1 MTERTRYVLAGT
13 GSRGLGLFGQALV
26 NDYREQCELVGL
38 FDSSA
43 ARMDAANHLLGS
55 QLPVY
60 TDFQKML
67 AELAP
72 DAVIIA
78 TSDASH
84 ADYVIHTL
92 AAGKR
97 AICEKPLG
105 IDAEQMRRVLD
116 AADRAAQRHA
126 PISLTTHNMRYETAI
141 RHIKSMLDD
150 GAVGRILTISF
161 REALDRHH
169 GADYFRRWHRFRA
182 NSGGLLIQKG
192 SHHFDV
198 LNWWVGARP
207 RQVIA
212 RGGLYFYGK
221 QGKLRGERCTGC
233 AEANR
238 CEFYAD
244 IWSTDEEQ
252 RQLYREAERDGGYVR
267 DGCVFDERIDIEDHM
282 NVLYDYENGVQV
294 NYELTAFASF
304 EGLRVEI
311 EGTGGRIVYEDFY
324 PTDWPPGDVVV
335 PGLETFESQQL
346 TLYSFRDGVV
356 QFPTE
361 QWSSDHMDTD
371 RQDMLPELFTRPFDA
386 PLTDRQ
392 ATLEDGA
399 WAVLIGAAANRSIAE
414 GSRPIQ
420 VKSLLAEGNAQTS

>member
-1 MTERTRYVLAGT
+1 MTGRIRYVLAGT

-26 NDYREQCELVGL
+26 NDYREQGELVGL
-38 FDSSA
+38 FDISA
-43 ARMDAANHLLGS
+43 ARMHAANHLLGS
-55 QLPVY
+55 QLPAY
-60 TDFQKML
+60 TDFPTML
-67 AELAP
+67 AELDP

-78 TSDASH
+78 TSDVSH
-84 ADYVIHTL
+84 AGYVVQTL

-105 IDAEQMRRVLD
+105 IDAEQVRSVLA
-116 AADRAAQRHA
+116 AADRAAERHEA
-126 PISLTTHNMRYETAI
+126 ISITTHNMRYETAI
-141 RHIKSMLDD
+141 NHIKTMLDD
-150 GAVGRILTISF
+150 GVVGRILTISF

-169 GADYFRRWHRFRA
+169 GADYFRRWHRFRE

-212 RGGLYFYGK
+212 RGGLYFYGR
-221 QGKLRGERCTGC
+221 QGTLRGERCMGC
-233 AEANR
+233 AEAAR

-252 RQLYREAERDGGYVR
+252 SQLYREAEQDSSYVR
-267 DGCVFDERIDIEDHM
+267 DGCVFDQWIDIEDHM

-311 EGTGGRIVYEDFY
+311 EGTGGRIVYEDYY
-324 PTDWPPGDVVV
+324 PTDWPPGNVVV
-335 PGLETFESQQL
+335 PGLEEFESRQL

-356 QFPTE
+356 TYPTE

-371 RQDMLPELFTRPFDA
+371 RQDMLPELFTRPPDA
-386 PLTDRQ
+386 PLTERQ

-414 GSRPIQ
+414 GSRP
-420 VKSLLAEGNAQTS
+420 VRVETLLTEGSTQAP